1 MLVGLVESAS
11 MLSGMGRRR
20 KVVVAM
26 GCGVM
31 VSVSFP
37 VGYRGIGLVRWVVWG
52 EGNGGGVYRSRAR
65 RERSWRRGGRLGLR
79 LGASS

>member
-1 MLVGLVESAS
+1 MWVLVGLVESAS

-37 VGYRGIGLVRWVVWG
+37 MVI
-52 EGNGGGVYRSRAR
+52 EG
-65 RERSWRRGGRLGLR
+65 
-79 LGASS
+79 